1 MIKRQRIGILGSTG
15 SIGRQTLEVVDAFPH
30 RFEVVAIA
38 AHSNTDIVAGQITK
52 YHPKW
57 VAMTDLPA
65 AATLRSMDLGVPIL
79 SGNSAL
85 QQIVAEAEVDVWVVA
100 VVGTASLQATMA
112 IVQKKIPIA
121 LACKEVLVSAGRLIM
136 DAARENAVAIIPI
149 DSEHAAL
156 KQCLAGI
163 QEDPAQVSRLILTAS
178 GGPFRTRPA
187 DTFATITPTDALRHP
202 KWTMGAKIS
211 IDSSTLMNKGLEV
224 IEAHYLFNIPFE
236 QISVIIHPQSIIHS
250 MVEFSDGTILSQLGP
265 PDMRY
270 PIQYALTYPQKWGNP
285 WPKTDLPSISGLEF
299 FEPELDKFP
308 MLQLAYDCGKQGGT
322 APAVMNA
329 ANEAAVGLFL
339 ENRISY
345 PDIFK
350 IVSHTVT
357 SFSHFEP
364 SSLDQIVALDTDVK
378 HQILT
383 PFASR

>member
-1 MIKRQRIGILGSTG
+1 MSHIQRIGILGSTG
-15 SIGRQTLEVVDAFPH
+15 SIGRQTLEVVDAFPD
-30 RFEVVAIA
+30 RFQVVAIA
-38 AHSNTDIVAGQITK
+38 AHSNTEIVADQIAK
-52 YHPKW
+52 YRPQW
-57 VAMTDLPA
+57 VAMTAHSA
-65 AATLRSMDLGVPIL
+65 AEKLQSMDLGTSIL
-79 SGNSAL
+79 SGPAAL
-85 QQIVAEAEVDVWVVA
+85 HQIVTEADVDIWVVA
-100 VVGTASLQATMA
+100 VVGTASLQATMS

-136 DAARENAVAIIPI
+136 DAAREHTVAIIPI

-163 QEDPAQVSRLILTAS
+163 QEDPTQVSRLILTAS

-187 DTFATITPTDALRHP
+187 NTFAAITPADALRHP
-202 KWTMGAKIS
+202 KWTMGAKIT

-224 IEAHYLFNIPFE
+224 IEAHYLFSIPFD

-250 MVEFSDGTILSQLGP
+250 MVEFTDGTILSQLGP

-270 PIQYALTYPQKWGNP
+270 PIQYALTYPQKWENP

-308 MLQLAYDCGKQGGT
+308 MLALAYDCGKQGGT

-350 IVSHTVT
+350 IVSQTVT